1 MSPSNALFFLTLA
14 NNLLACLWFVRTHTH
29 THLTALCPGLPK
41 VSRYQKGK
49 TYLDFTEARDSEWQW
64 HGLCRSSIIRMSN
77 MSKQDVLTKTI
88 EDERIQIGVLKASV
102 DETEEPSLSDDEE
115 SAAAS
120 DESEKSGDK
129 QKFKI
134 FIYQKLQTGLCI
146 F

>member
-1 MSPSNALFFLTLA
+1 
-14 NNLLACLWFVRTHTH
+14 
-29 THLTALCPGLPK
+29 
-41 VSRYQKGK
+41 
-49 TYLDFTEARDSEWQW
+49 
-64 HGLCRSSIIRMSN
+64 

-88 EDERIQIGVLKASV
+88 EDERIQSGVLKASV

-115 SAAAS
+115 SAASS

-134 FIYQKLQTGLCI
+134 LIYQKLQTGLCI